1 MTRLVRMT
9 ESPPQDATSRG
20 ARLFDELAPTYDQ
33 TGVAFFEPI
42 GRRLVELLDVRP
54 GRRGLDIGCGRGAAT
69 FPLAAAVAEE
79 GDVTG
84 VDVAPA
90 MVALARDR
98 AEREGVTNVRFETMD
113 AADLPLPERGFD
125 VVVSSLVLFFLP
137 DPASALGRWLRLAA
151 AGGQVGVS
159 TFGPQDD
166 VWAAVDALFGKYL
179 PAGLLDARTTGTKGP
194 FASDAALERLAHDC
208 GARRVRT
215 VSEPL
220 EVEFADAEAWRA
232 FSMSVGQRAM
242 WRQVP
247 AERRDELFAEASSLL
262 AQARRGDGRI
272 VLTQQVRYTLAE
284 V

>member
-1 MTRLVRMT
+1 MT
-9 ESPPQDATSRG
+9 ESPPQDATSRV

-42 GRRLVELLDVRP
+42 GRRLVELVDVRP
-54 GRRGLDIGCGRGAAT
+54 GQRGLDIGCGRGAAT
-69 FPLAAAVAEE
+69 FPLAAAVADE

-90 MVALARDR
+90 MVALARAR
-98 AEREGVTNVRFETMD
+98 AEREGVANVRFEAMD
-113 AADLPLPERGFD
+113 ATDLPLPERAFD
-125 VVVSSLVLFFLP
+125 VVLSSLVLFFLP
-137 DPASALGRWLRLAA
+137 DPPAALARWLRLAS
-151 AGGQVGVS
+151 AGGQVGLS

-194 FASDAALERLAHDC
+194 FASDAAMEQLVRDC

-220 EVEFADAEAWRA
+220 EVVFADAEAWRA

-247 AERRDELFAEASSLL
+247 TERHEELFAEASSLL
-262 AQARRGDGRI
+262 AHARRDDGRI